1 MDADFE
7 VLDRALGLC
16 PPQVIGGDF
25 HFAEGIFFGTEI
37 LVIWHMQ
44 KPLADA
50 CGPVPLTTLQV
61 P

>member
-1 MDADFE
+1 
-7 VLDRALGLC
+7 
-16 PPQVIGGDF
+16 VIGGDF